1 MKRWNVIAKAAAAA
15 LVLAIGA
22 SLWLAL
28 WPGFY
33 KGVAAEAA
41 PATSAAETQAKPPA
55 QTRQFSRSLVD
66 VNGVKVVPILIFP
79 VAVTLIALLA
89 ALWRDVSGSKLVL
102 WANAGILVAFC
113 LVAAFSVGLF
123 YLPAAAGVMTAA
135 FLNQWSRPLAPEPR
149 GRRRGNG

>member
-15 LVLAIGA
+15 LVLAVGA

-41 PATSAAETQAKPPA
+41 PATSAADAQAQPSP
-55 QTRQFSRSLVD
+55 QTREFSRSLVD
-66 VNGVKVVPILIFP
+66 VNGVKVIPILIFP
-79 VAVTLIALLA
+79 VAITLVALLA

-102 WANAGILVAFC
+102 WANAGILVSFC
-113 LVAAFSVGLF
+113 VVAAFSVGLF

-135 FLNQWSRPLAPEPR
+135 FLNQWSRPLAPPPHARPR
-149 GRRRGNG
+149 RNV